1 MNPVLYEEL
10 TFSWKRKIE
19 NKIEHKIQ
27 KKSSWTLI
35 KLLLDSKLRTNLNLL
50 RKEFILYPSQM
61 LTINVKLQL
70 LSALTLLVIFY
81 QYSWS
86 MEVLLINAIQKSNF
100 QSRFVPPIV
109 KIIGLT
115 KILLWST

>member
-27 KKSSWTLI
+27 KKSSWTSI
-35 KLLLDSKLRTNLNLL
+35 KLLLDSKLRTNLHLL